1 MKKKK
6 LTYSNFYYYL
16 LLVLPLLIIYVMF
29 FIIPVVQS
37 LFFSF
42 TNFNGLN
49 LDVDFIGLRNYE
61 VAFTDVDFWKTL
73 KNTFILAA
81 GVTIIQNGFALLF
94 AMGLNRSFKGRG
106 LVRTL
111 VFAPC
116 MIAPV
121 VVAYLWQFI
130 YSPDGLVNSLVGSE
144 IVWLA
149 NQKYALACVIIAHS
163 WIWIGYSATIF
174 LADMQGIST
183 EVLEAANVDGCSGWQ
198 KFKSIIW
205 PMIAVSTTVNISLS
219 FMGSLKIF
227 DLVYAMT
234 GGGPNGATE
243 TMGTYVMKKMASNLH
258 GYASALTIIMTLLI
272 VISGG
277 IITRAL
283 KKREEVLY

>member
-1 MKKKK
+1 MKKRK
-6 LTYSNFYYYL
+6 LTYSNFYFYL
-16 LLVLPLLIIYVMF
+16 MLVMPLLVIYVVF
-29 FIIPVVQS
+29 FIIPVIQS

-42 TNFNGLN
+42 TNFNGLK
-49 LDVDFIGLRNYE
+49 LDVRFIGPRNYQ
-61 VAFTDVDFWKTL
+61 VAFTDEEFWKTL
-73 KNTFILAA
+73 VNTFLIAI
-81 GVTIIQNGFALLF
+81 GVTLLQNGLALVF

-116 MIAPV
+116 MLAPV

-130 YSPDGLVNSLVGSE
+130 YSPEGLINTLTGLDV
-144 IVWLA
+144 VWLA
-149 NQKYALACVIIAHS
+149 NKKFALACVIIAHS
-163 WIWIGYSATIF
+163 WIWVGYSATIF

-183 EVLEAANVDGCSGWQ
+183 DIMEAADMDGCGPWQ
-198 KFKSIIW
+198 RFKGIVW

-243 TMGTYVMKKMASNLH
+243 TMGTYVMKKMGANLH
-258 GYASALTIIMTLLI
+258 GYASGLTIIMTILI